1 VARLIY
7 LLDTNVISDY
17 LNQVFD
23 LERFNRAIA
32 AGDRVCLCHPVYYES
47 LRGLLK
53 AKSTRKL
60 DVFHSRL
67 IPMLE
72 WVEMRSSDWEQAAR
86 LWADAVSR
94 GKQLSDVDLLI
105 ASIALR
111 QNAIIVSSDA
121 DFDAFPIKRES

>member
-1 VARLIY
+1 
-7 LLDTNVISDY
+7 
-17 LNQVFD
+17 
-23 LERFNRAIA
+23 
-32 AGDRVCLCHPVYYES
+32 
-47 LRGLLK
+47 
-53 AKSTRKL
+53 
-60 DVFHSRL
+60 
-67 IPMLE
+67 MLE

-121 DFDAFPIKRES
+121 DFDAFPIKR